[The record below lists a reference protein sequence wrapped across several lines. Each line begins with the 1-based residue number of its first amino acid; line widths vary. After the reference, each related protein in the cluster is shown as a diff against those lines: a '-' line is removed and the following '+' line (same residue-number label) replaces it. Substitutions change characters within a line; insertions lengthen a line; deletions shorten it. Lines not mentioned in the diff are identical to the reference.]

1 MPCMMNGRPVPGEK
15 GSCPS
20 GSYWSDTEGDGQLNE
35 FADVTNFLKRRYTDK
50 DTGDFRAGTA
60 AMDALVFVPGVGWMA
75 RGALS
80 AGKASATG
88 IGKLINAMTRTKTK
102 AVPEVRGSA
111 TVPNLNVPFVSNKT
125 KPHFVIGKDGRPIKV
140 ETPAIKPGTPLRPVG
155 NRTIDT
161 GVKTPAIAAGTKFS
175 PLKTSLVAGTGLGIT
190 DQFFPMTEAGKEN
203 KRLRDERASELK
215 TTLEQKNLDEN
226 SLAEQ
231 EAAKVQAEK
240 DRVANL
246 GFFDRMKEPGY
257 WDTSISGFK
266 GDDRLNRLGQLLYFY
281 GLPPSG
287 RAKAKNPAETW
298 AKMSADAATLASK
311 NAGDS
316 AFSKIG
322 DKTLQG
328 SIADLVKSDYGNTW
342 IPGDVMFGDKLGKKD
357 LEAVTQRIAV
367 LINQIS
373 RQPGMSTMSL
383 QQLYDL
389 AKIEYEKEGNI

>member
-15 GSCPS
+15 GSCPT
-20 GSYWSDTEGDGQLNE
+20 GSTWSETAGDGEFQ
-35 FADVTNFLKRRYTDK
+35 FADVGDFLKRRYTDK
-50 DTGDFRAGTA
+50 DTGDLRAGTA
-60 AMDALVFVPGVGWMA
+60 AMDALIFVPGVGWMA
-75 RGALS
+75 RGAMT
-80 AGKASATG
+80 AGKVGTTG
-88 IGKLINAMTRTKTK
+88 IGKLISALTRTKTP
-102 AVPEVRGSA
+102 AVPAVNTTRINRSQLAPQGRAIENRFPINNPVPRINNA
-111 TVPNLNVPFVSNKT
+111 TPFRPYKPTTTTQT
-125 KPHFVIGKDGRPIKV
+125 KA
-140 ETPAIKPGTPLRPVG
+140 AIP
-155 NRTIDT
+155 
-161 GVKTPAIAAGTKFS
+161 AGTKFS
-175 PLKTSLVAGTGLGIT
+175 LPKTSLVAGTGLAINE
-190 DQFFPMTEAGKEN
+190 QFNPLTEAGKEN
-203 KRLRDERASELK
+203 KRLREERASELK
-215 TTLEQKNLDEN
+215 ATLDQKNLEDK

-231 EAAKVQAEK
+231 EAAKAQAEK

-257 WDTSISGFK
+257 WDKSISGFA
-266 GDDRLNRLGQLLYFY
+266 GDNRLNRLGQLLYFY

-298 AKMSADAATLASK
+298 AKMSSDAATLAAK

-342 IPGDVMFGDKLGKKD
+342 MPFDVMFGDKLGKKD

-383 QQLYDL
+383 QQLYEL
-389 AKIEYEKEGNI
+389 AKVEYEKERNA

>member
-1 MPCMMNGRPVPGEK
+1 MPCMMNGRPVPGAK
-15 GSCPS
+15 GSCPA
-20 GSYWSDTEGDGQLNE
+20 GSTWSETAGDGEFQ
-35 FADVTNFLKRRYTDK
+35 FADVGDFLKRRYTDK
-50 DTGDFRAGTA
+50 DTGDLRAGTA
-60 AMDALVFVPGVGWMA
+60 AMDALIFVPGVGWMA

-80 AGKASATG
+80 AGKVGATG
-88 IGKLINAMTRTKTK
+88 IGKLINAMTRTKTP
-102 AVPEVRGSA
+102 AVPAVNTTRINRSQLAPQGKAIENRFPINNPTPRLNNA
-111 TVPNLNVPFVSNKT
+111 TPFKPYRASTTTQT
-125 KPHFVIGKDGRPIKV
+125 KA
-140 ETPAIKPGTPLRPVG
+140 AIP
-155 NRTIDT
+155 
-161 GVKTPAIAAGTKFS
+161 AGTKFS
-175 PLKTSLVAGTGLGIT
+175 FPKTSLVAGAGLGINE
-190 DQFFPMTEAGKEN
+190 QFFPMTEAGKEN
-203 KRLRDERASELK
+203 KRLREERASEIK
-215 TTLEQKNLDEN
+215 TTLEQKNLDEKTIK
-226 SLAEQ
+226 EQ

-246 GFFDRMKEPGY
+246 SFFDRMKEPGY

-287 RAKAKNPAETW
+287 RAKAKNPSETW

-328 SIADLVKSDYGNTW
+328 AISDLVKNDYGNTW
-342 IPGDVMFGDKLGKKD
+342 IPGDVMFGDKLGKED
-357 LEAVTQRIAV
+357 LEAVTGRIAV

-383 QQLYDL
+383 QQLYNL
-389 AKIEYEKEGNI
+389 AKREYEKERNT

>member
-15 GSCPS
+15 GSCPT
-20 GSYWSDTEGDGQLNE
+20 GSTWSETAGDGEFQ
-35 FADVTNFLKRRYTDK
+35 FADVGDFLKRRYTDK
-50 DTGDFRAGTA
+50 DTGDLRAGTA
-60 AMDALVFVPGVGWMA
+60 AMDALIFVPGVGWMA
-75 RGALS
+75 RGAMS
-80 AGKASATG
+80 AGKAGATG

-111 TVPNLNVPFVSNKT
+111 TVPNLNVPFVSNKA
-125 KPHFVIGKDGRPIKV
+125 KPHFIIGKDGRPIKV
-140 ETPAIKPGTPLRPVG
+140 DTPAIKPGTPLRPVG

-161 GVKTPAIAAGTKFS
+161 GVKTPAIPAGTKFS
-175 PLKTSLVAGTGLGIT
+175 LPKTSLVAGTGLAINE
-190 DQFFPMTEAGKEN
+190 QFNPLTEAGKEN
-203 KRLRDERASELK
+203 KRLRDERAAELK
-215 TTLEQKNLDEN
+215 ANLEQKNLDEK

-257 WDTSISGFK
+257 WDKSISGFS
-266 GDDRLNRLGQLLYFY
+266 GDNRLNRLGQLLYFY